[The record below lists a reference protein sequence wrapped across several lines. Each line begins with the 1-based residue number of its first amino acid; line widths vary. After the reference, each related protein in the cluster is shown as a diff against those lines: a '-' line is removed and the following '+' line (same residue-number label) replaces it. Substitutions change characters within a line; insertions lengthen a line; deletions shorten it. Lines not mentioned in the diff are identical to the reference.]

1 MADYYT
7 KFSCLLDVGSVE
19 NAARAV
25 QIRDELTVEIDRDD
39 GVSLGF
45 EMVELNDRPSDGQLV
60 LYSDDYGETE
70 HVILFVR
77 RCAQQFGLTGK
88 WGFCW
93 SQGCSKPRVDAFGGG
108 ACLLDL
114 GTGAVISDMTTGAWL
129 EDAID
134 GAGALSAERAA
145 TAIDTG
151 RPA

>member
-1 MADYYT
+1 MADYYV
-7 KFSCLLDVGSVE
+7 KFACLLDVGSAQ

-25 QIRDELTVEIDRDD
+25 AIREQLAAELKAAED
-39 GVSLGF
+39 VSLGF

-60 LYSDDYGETE
+60 LYSDDYGDTE

-77 RCAQQFGLTGK
+77 RCAKQFGLTGK

-114 GTGAVISDMTTGAWL
+114 STGDVISDMTTGVWL

-151 RPA
+151 GPT